1 LGDGC
6 IIAARGTATTRAFR
20 RLFGISDGR
29 ANGFSLS
36 RFGLIAAW
44 LTIRIRIA
52 LTTGAVVIGIAIALP
67 IRLPT
72 RLATRLAITR
82 RFTRRI
88 TIAVAASAPI
98 RLAAIITDD
107 IIAGGVITGSI
118 ITGSVITGGDTARVA
133 IAATFIPVTIPA
145 VAVVAIAVVTIAVV
159 AATIR
164 REVINPV
171 IGHVIASAVKFL
183 IAVIVKLVATTARLI
198 FLKARAG
205 FGEDTKIMIGKLQ
218 IIFGVNPVTLHLR
231 VARQGFKFF

>member
-1 LGDGC
+1 MGDGY

-52 LTTGAVVIGIAIALP
+52 LTTGAVVIGIAIALA
-67 IRLPT
+67 IRLPI
-72 RLATRLAITR
+72 RLATRLAVTR

-107 IIAGGVITGSI
+107 IIAGGVITG
-118 ITGSVITGGDTARVA
+118 GVITGGDTARVA
-133 IAATFIPVTIPA
+133 IAATFIPITIPA
-145 VAVVAIAVVTIAVV
+145 VAVVAVAVVTIAVV

>member
-1 LGDGC
+1 MGDGC

-67 IRLPT
+67 TRLAI

-107 IIAGGVITGSI
+107 IIAGGVITGS
-118 ITGSVITGGDTARVA
+118 DTARIA

-145 VAVVAIAVVTIAVV
+145 VAVVAVAVV

>member
-67 IRLPT
+67 TRLAIRLPT
-72 RLATRLAITR
+72 RLAVTR

-107 IIAGGVITGSI
+107 IIAGGVITG
-118 ITGSVITGGDTARVA
+118 GVITGGDTARVA

-145 VAVVAIAVVTIAVV
+145 VAVV